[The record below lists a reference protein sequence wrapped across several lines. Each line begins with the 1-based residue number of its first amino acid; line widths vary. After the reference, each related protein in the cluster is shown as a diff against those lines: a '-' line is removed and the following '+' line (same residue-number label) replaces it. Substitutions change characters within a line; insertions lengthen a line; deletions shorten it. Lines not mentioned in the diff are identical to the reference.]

1 MKVVSVCVAC
11 FLMCTHNSLL
21 NTEEPVNEDDKE
33 EEEGEKGEH
42 LDQGEQ
48 FLSSSLMSALNFLI
62 DLLGNENEDED
73 VEMHEGETLI
83 YSS

>member
-42 LDQGEQ
+42 LDQGE
-48 FLSSSLMSALNFLI
+48 
-62 DLLGNENEDED
+62 
-73 VEMHEGETLI
+73 
-83 YSS
+83 